1 MEVFQLKYDYH
12 NAKVLIKAQA
22 MGLDEARLLSQGG
35 RYDPQRLREDFLRD
49 DLRDWGEVF
58 RQAVLRA
65 REVLSATGD
74 PQQADLVLDRACFQ
88 EMESLARACGSAFLQ
103 GYVRLSVDAAN
114 LRAAVRAAR
123 MGKGSE
129 FLNQILLP
137 GGNVSERAL
146 AGARPEELAERFR
159 SGPLAQAAAL
169 GAARTQPDSGPLTE
183 FERLCD
189 NAVTGYLA
197 SASRVPFGEETVIGY
212 LYAREA
218 EITAV
223 RIIMAGRTGSS
234 YAATLG
240 TMQVNEEIDA
250 LKTLGIKIS
259 DYLVTPRLV
268 SLVVTIP
275 FLTLLADALGILGGA
290 VVGVS
295 FLDLSSPSY
304 FDYSIKALSLKNIL
318 VGLMHSVVYG
328 IIISLCGCYE
338 GLNAG
343 RDADSV
349 GKATT
354 GAVVTALVWMIVA
367 TGVLTVILEEMG
379 I

>member
-1 MEVFQLKYDYH
+1 MTKIKDTDYLTISTRIRAMENKLLTRERMERMLEAHTDDEAVKVLSECGYGELTELTHTALDALLAQARAALYRELRSAVPDPGLVEVFQMKYDYH

-223 RIIMAGRTGSS
+223 RIIMAGRMAGLDGETIRSRLR
-234 YAATLG
+234 ATY
-240 TMQVNEEIDA
+240 V
-250 LKTLGIKIS
+250 
-259 DYLVTPRLV
+259 
-268 SLVVTIP
+268 
-275 FLTLLADALGILGGA
+275 
-290 VVGVS
+290 
-295 FLDLSSPSY
+295 
-304 FDYSIKALSLKNIL
+304 
-318 VGLMHSVVYG
+318 
-328 IIISLCGCYE
+328 
-338 GLNAG
+338 
-343 RDADSV
+343 
-349 GKATT
+349 
-354 GAVVTALVWMIVA
+354 
-367 TGVLTVILEEMG
+367 
-379 I
+379 

>member
-1 MEVFQLKYDYH
+1 MSKIKDTDYLSVSARIRAMENRLLTRARMDRMLEARTDDEAVKVLAECGYGEVPELSGRTLDALVAQARGEVYRDLKAAVPDQRLVEVFQMKYDYH

-65 REVLSATGD
+65 REVLAATGD

-223 RIIMAGRTGSS
+223 RIIMAGRMAGLDGETIRSRLR
-234 YAATLG
+234 ATY
-240 TMQVNEEIDA
+240 V
-250 LKTLGIKIS
+250 
-259 DYLVTPRLV
+259 
-268 SLVVTIP
+268 
-275 FLTLLADALGILGGA
+275 
-290 VVGVS
+290 
-295 FLDLSSPSY
+295 
-304 FDYSIKALSLKNIL
+304 
-318 VGLMHSVVYG
+318 
-328 IIISLCGCYE
+328 
-338 GLNAG
+338 
-343 RDADSV
+343 
-349 GKATT
+349 
-354 GAVVTALVWMIVA
+354 
-367 TGVLTVILEEMG
+367 
-379 I
+379 

>member
-1 MEVFQLKYDYH
+1 MSQKRDTDYLAVSTRIHAMENRMLTRERMERMIDAKDSGEAAKVLSECGYGELTQLTSAALEELLADARRNTFRDMADSVPDRRLVEVFQLKYDYH

-197 SASRVPFGEETVIGY
+197 SASRVPPS
-212 LYAREA
+212 
-218 EITAV
+218 
-223 RIIMAGRTGSS
+223 GR
-234 YAATLG
+234 
-240 TMQVNEEIDA
+240 
-250 LKTLGIKIS
+250 
-259 DYLVTPRLV
+259 R
-268 SLVVTIP
+268 
-275 FLTLLADALGILGGA
+275 
-290 VVGVS
+290 
-295 FLDLSSPSY
+295 
-304 FDYSIKALSLKNIL
+304 
-318 VGLMHSVVYG
+318 
-328 IIISLCGCYE
+328 
-338 GLNAG
+338 
-343 RDADSV
+343 R
-349 GKATT
+349 
-354 GAVVTALVWMIVA
+354 
-367 TGVLTVILEEMG
+367 
-379 I
+379 

>member
-1 MEVFQLKYDYH
+1 MSQKRDTDYLAVSTRIHAMENRMLTRERMERMIDAKDSGEAAKVLSECGYGELTQLTSAALEELLADARRNTFRDMADSVPDRRLVEVFQLKYDYH

-22 MGLDEARLLSQGG
+22 MGLDEA
-35 RYDPQRLREDFLRD
+35 RLREDFLRD

-223 RIIMAGRTGSS
+223 RIIMAGRMAGLDGETIRSRLR
-234 YAATLG
+234 ATY
-240 TMQVNEEIDA
+240 V
-250 LKTLGIKIS
+250 
-259 DYLVTPRLV
+259 
-268 SLVVTIP
+268 
-275 FLTLLADALGILGGA
+275 
-290 VVGVS
+290 
-295 FLDLSSPSY
+295 
-304 FDYSIKALSLKNIL
+304 
-318 VGLMHSVVYG
+318 
-328 IIISLCGCYE
+328 
-338 GLNAG
+338 
-343 RDADSV
+343 
-349 GKATT
+349 
-354 GAVVTALVWMIVA
+354 
-367 TGVLTVILEEMG
+367 
-379 I
+379 

>member
-1 MEVFQLKYDYH
+1 MLTRERMERMIDAKDSGEAAKVLSECGYGELTQLTSAALEELLADARRNTFRDMADSVPDRRLVEVFQLKYDYH

-65 REVLSATGD
+65 REVLAATGD

-223 RIIMAGRTGSS
+223 RIIMAGRMAGLDGETIRSRLR
-234 YAATLG
+234 ATY
-240 TMQVNEEIDA
+240 V
-250 LKTLGIKIS
+250 
-259 DYLVTPRLV
+259 
-268 SLVVTIP
+268 
-275 FLTLLADALGILGGA
+275 
-290 VVGVS
+290 
-295 FLDLSSPSY
+295 
-304 FDYSIKALSLKNIL
+304 
-318 VGLMHSVVYG
+318 
-328 IIISLCGCYE
+328 
-338 GLNAG
+338 
-343 RDADSV
+343 
-349 GKATT
+349 
-354 GAVVTALVWMIVA
+354 
-367 TGVLTVILEEMG
+367 
-379 I
+379 

>member
-1 MEVFQLKYDYH
+1 MDGLEKITARISADADAEIH
-12 NAKVLIKAQA
+12 AIRDKAQA
-22 MGLDEARLLSQGG
+22 QAEELLAQARAQAEKEKGELLARGRRSAEERKARLISAAQMEGRKMSLAAKQEVLDEA
-35 RYDPQRLREDFLRD
+35 
-49 DLRDWGEVF
+49 F

-223 RIIMAGRTGSS
+223 RIIMAGRMAGLDGETIRSRLR
-234 YAATLG
+234 ATY
-240 TMQVNEEIDA
+240 V
-250 LKTLGIKIS
+250 
-259 DYLVTPRLV
+259 
-268 SLVVTIP
+268 
-275 FLTLLADALGILGGA
+275 
-290 VVGVS
+290 
-295 FLDLSSPSY
+295 
-304 FDYSIKALSLKNIL
+304 
-318 VGLMHSVVYG
+318 
-328 IIISLCGCYE
+328 
-338 GLNAG
+338 
-343 RDADSV
+343 
-349 GKATT
+349 
-354 GAVVTALVWMIVA
+354 
-367 TGVLTVILEEMG
+367 
-379 I
+379 

>member
-1 MEVFQLKYDYH
+1 MLTRERMERMIDAKDSGEA
-12 NAKVLIKAQA
+12 AKVLIKAQA

-223 RIIMAGRTGSS
+223 RIIMAGRMAGLDGETIRSRLR
-234 YAATLG
+234 ATY
-240 TMQVNEEIDA
+240 V
-250 LKTLGIKIS
+250 
-259 DYLVTPRLV
+259 
-268 SLVVTIP
+268 
-275 FLTLLADALGILGGA
+275 
-290 VVGVS
+290 
-295 FLDLSSPSY
+295 
-304 FDYSIKALSLKNIL
+304 
-318 VGLMHSVVYG
+318 
-328 IIISLCGCYE
+328 
-338 GLNAG
+338 
-343 RDADSV
+343 
-349 GKATT
+349 
-354 GAVVTALVWMIVA
+354 
-367 TGVLTVILEEMG
+367 
-379 I
+379 

>member
-1 MEVFQLKYDYH
+1 MLTRERMERMIDAKDSGEAAKVLSECGYGELTQLTSAALEELLADARRNTFRDMADSVPDRRLVEVFQLKYDYH

-159 SGPLAQAAAL
+159 SGP
-169 GAARTQPDSGPLTE
+169 DSGPLTE

-223 RIIMAGRTGSS
+223 RIIMAGRMAGLDGETIRSRLR
-234 YAATLG
+234 ATY
-240 TMQVNEEIDA
+240 V
-250 LKTLGIKIS
+250 
-259 DYLVTPRLV
+259 
-268 SLVVTIP
+268 
-275 FLTLLADALGILGGA
+275 
-290 VVGVS
+290 
-295 FLDLSSPSY
+295 
-304 FDYSIKALSLKNIL
+304 
-318 VGLMHSVVYG
+318 
-328 IIISLCGCYE
+328 
-338 GLNAG
+338 
-343 RDADSV
+343 
-349 GKATT
+349 
-354 GAVVTALVWMIVA
+354 
-367 TGVLTVILEEMG
+367 
-379 I
+379 

>member
-1 MEVFQLKYDYH
+1 MLTRERMERMIDAKDSGEAAKVLSECGYGELTQLTSAALEELLADARRNTFRDMADSMPDRRLVEVFQLKYDYH

-35 RYDPQRLREDFLRD
+35 RD

-223 RIIMAGRTGSS
+223 RIIMAGRMAGLDGETIRSRLR
-234 YAATLG
+234 ATY
-240 TMQVNEEIDA
+240 V
-250 LKTLGIKIS
+250 
-259 DYLVTPRLV
+259 
-268 SLVVTIP
+268 
-275 FLTLLADALGILGGA
+275 
-290 VVGVS
+290 
-295 FLDLSSPSY
+295 
-304 FDYSIKALSLKNIL
+304 
-318 VGLMHSVVYG
+318 
-328 IIISLCGCYE
+328 
-338 GLNAG
+338 
-343 RDADSV
+343 
-349 GKATT
+349 
-354 GAVVTALVWMIVA
+354 
-367 TGVLTVILEEMG
+367 
-379 I
+379 

>member
-1 MEVFQLKYDYH
+1 MGTEVKKRAL
-12 NAKVLIKAQA
+12 
-22 MGLDEARLLSQGG
+22 GLDYGSKTVGVAVSDGLVITAQGVEIIRRTQENKLRKTLARIEELKAILA
-35 RYDPQRLREDFLRD
+35 DFI
-49 DLRDWGEVF
+49 
-58 RQAVLRA
+58 
-65 REVLSATGD
+65 
-74 PQQADLVLDRACFQ
+74 QQADLVLDRACFQ

-223 RIIMAGRTGSS
+223 RIIMAGRMAGLDGETIRSRLR
-234 YAATLG
+234 ATY
-240 TMQVNEEIDA
+240 V
-250 LKTLGIKIS
+250 
-259 DYLVTPRLV
+259 
-268 SLVVTIP
+268 
-275 FLTLLADALGILGGA
+275 
-290 VVGVS
+290 
-295 FLDLSSPSY
+295 
-304 FDYSIKALSLKNIL
+304 
-318 VGLMHSVVYG
+318 
-328 IIISLCGCYE
+328 
-338 GLNAG
+338 
-343 RDADSV
+343 
-349 GKATT
+349 
-354 GAVVTALVWMIVA
+354 
-367 TGVLTVILEEMG
+367 
-379 I
+379 

>member
-1 MEVFQLKYDYH
+1 MSQKRDTDYLAVSTRIHAMENRMLTRERMERMIDAKDSGEAAKVLSECGYGELTPADLGGAGRAAGRCPGGTTFRDMADSVPDRRLVEVFQLKYDYH

-223 RIIMAGRTGSS
+223 RIIMAGRMAGLDGETIRSRLR
-234 YAATLG
+234 ATY
-240 TMQVNEEIDA
+240 V
-250 LKTLGIKIS
+250 
-259 DYLVTPRLV
+259 
-268 SLVVTIP
+268 
-275 FLTLLADALGILGGA
+275 
-290 VVGVS
+290 
-295 FLDLSSPSY
+295 
-304 FDYSIKALSLKNIL
+304 
-318 VGLMHSVVYG
+318 
-328 IIISLCGCYE
+328 
-338 GLNAG
+338 
-343 RDADSV
+343 
-349 GKATT
+349 
-354 GAVVTALVWMIVA
+354 
-367 TGVLTVILEEMG
+367 
-379 I
+379 